1 MRLMSIEE
9 FCGRPDLLAE
19 GDVVLTANDTP
30 IAFLLGLG
38 DEEDAAE
45 LERLI
50 RRARAEAALA
60 RIRKRD
66 QAEGLD
72 SLTMEEIDAEIATA
86 RAERET

>member
-60 RIRKRD
+60 RIRKRA